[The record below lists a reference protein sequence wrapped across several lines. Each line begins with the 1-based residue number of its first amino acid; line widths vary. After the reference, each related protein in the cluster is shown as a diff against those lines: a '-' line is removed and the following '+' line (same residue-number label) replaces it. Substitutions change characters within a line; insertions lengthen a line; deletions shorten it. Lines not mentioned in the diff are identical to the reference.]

1 MKKLNPK
8 LIVIIGVIFV
18 SFSSALIKASS
29 APALIIATYRLA
41 ITVILMAPST
51 LIKSKNELKS
61 VDIKS
66 LCLCILSGI
75 FLALHFATWITSI
88 KYTSIASAA
97 VLVNTHP
104 IFIVVLTYIIFKDK
118 INRKSLISITMTLLG
133 GVIISSGDRSLG
145 SNVFLGDILAA
156 AGAAFIAFYMVIGRI
171 MRQRLS
177 AVSYTFIVYVSCT
190 ITLLLLDIITKTSF
204 GPYSLKEW
212 AIFLG
217 LAVFCTILGHSIF
230 SWSLE
235 YVKPTFLSVAVLGEP
250 VFATIWAAIFFLEF
264 PNTWNVIG
272 SIIII
277 AGIYLFS
284 KSETN

>member
-1 MKKLNPK
+1 MKKLSPK

-41 ITVILMAPST
+41 ITVVLMSPST
-51 LIKSKNELKS
+51 LLKSKNELKS

-75 FLALHFATWITSI
+75 FLAFHFATWITSI

-118 INRKSLISITMTLLG
+118 INGKSFISIVMTLLG
-133 GVIISSGDRSLG
+133 GIIISSGDRSLG

-217 LAVFCTILGHSIF
+217 LSVFCTILGHSIF

-235 YVKPTFLSVAVLGEP
+235 FVKPTFVSVAVLGEP
-250 VFATIWAAIFFLEF
+250 VFATIWAAIFFLEY
-264 PNTWNVIG
+264 PNTWNIMG

-284 KSETN
+284 KSETH

>member
-51 LIKSKNELKS
+51 LLKSKNELKS

-104 IFIVVLTYIIFKDK
+104 IFIVVLAYIIFKDK

>member
-1 MKKLNPK
+1 LKKLNPK

-51 LIKSKNELKS
+51 LIKSKNELKA

>member
-51 LIKSKNELKS
+51 LLKSKNELKS

-104 IFIVVLTYIIFKDK
+104 IFIVVLAYIIFKDK

-204 GPYSLKEW
+204 GPYSLKDW